1 MLEAN
6 PTFKIQRFMKEGND
20 IVILRKF
27 RKLSSPILLNFS
39 LALGIIN
46 FFCESSCPY
55 FNDALI
61 QRNRM
66 FLLNKI
72 VHATA

>member
-27 RKLSSPILLNFS
+27 RKLSSQILLNF
-39 LALGIIN
+39 N
-46 FFCESSCPY
+46 
-55 FNDALI
+55 
-61 QRNRM
+61 
-66 FLLNKI
+66 
-72 VHATA
+72 